1 MTFNQVGVHGIGWGA
16 QSREL
21 IKSGLGLCYLGVSRS
36 SRSKHLL
43 LRSAILVL
51 NVPSLRRGRGTVW
64 KETDF
69 LMTPPLTV
77 LSST

>member
-43 LRSAILVL
+43 LRSALVL

-64 KETDF
+64 KEADF

>member
-51 NVPSLRRGRGTVW
+51 NVPSLLRGQGTIW
-64 KETDF
+64 KEAS
-69 LMTPPLTV
+69 LPHR
-77 LSST
+77 